1 MEKNTPSNNLVPQR
15 MVRPLNFPPGSMKKQ
30 LPTKYTRLASQ
41 GELDALRQLLSIH
54 PEFLNKRSGHNRT
67 FLWEAARM
75 GKLALVLWLVEQGAE
90 INATGAYNHESFV
103 QLSPYC
109 AAIFYKRPEVAEYL
123 RSRGTQIDIF
133 RAAYLGDIEQVS
145 KDLTADPELIHAEDP
160 HDNLYYVPLLSFAVV
175 GGNLEMIEFLL
186 KQGAVFGPYSIQL
199 LSLAAKDGRKDILE
213 FLVSHHAQVPPTGYY
228 FFNTYSLEILRYLLD
243 HGASVNQKHEN
254 GFSLLIY
261 LCRGDKGE
269 HPEKIELLLEYHAAV
284 NEVGPKGRTALHYAA
299 AAGYLEVITLLL
311 YHGAD
316 VMIKDDQ
323 GETPLQL
330 ARRKNKFAAVELLE
344 KRGACE

>member
-1 MEKNTPSNNLVPQR
+1 MKKNTASNNLVPQR

-30 LPTKYTRLASQ
+30 LPTKYTHLASQ
-41 GELDALRQLLSIH
+41 GDLDALRQLLSIH

-75 GKLALVLWLVEQGAE
+75 GKLALVRWLVEQGAE

-186 KQGAVFGPYSIQL
+186 KQGAVFGPYSIQ
-199 LSLAAKDGRKDILE
+199 
-213 FLVSHHAQVPPTGYY
+213 
-228 FFNTYSLEILRYLLD
+228 
-243 HGASVNQKHEN
+243 
-254 GFSLLIY
+254 IY